1 MAPPLLVNFIQVHI
15 IAPLSFKI
23 NPYLKIFFRRDRLR
37 AHQTLSSVSSPDFL
51 HKKLPVVI
59 ITTLGKVD
67 DLSRRGSPV
76 MSILPALPHP
86 WGGCGKLLW
95 INLWRMWK
103 TPGYQQVFLFLPG
116 AGAVENAPVLVC
128 ITSFFPEPRSALRHR
143 GNWKPFP
150 ENRRKMFHF
159 CENRPSKPFCVRGSE
174 QIFC

>member
-67 DLSRRGSPV
+67 DLSLQGSPV
-76 MSILPALPHP
+76 MSILPTLPHP

-103 TPGYQQVFLFLPG
+103 TPGYQQVFLFSPG
-116 AGAVENAPVLVC
+116 GGSCGKRPGFGLHNTIFPGTDLRVTSPGELETVSGKPTENV
-128 ITSFFPEPRSALRHR
+128 SFL
-143 GNWKPFP
+143 
-150 ENRRKMFHF
+150 
-159 CENRPSKPFCVRGSE
+159 
-174 QIFC
+174 